1 MSPQQPDAVAA
12 TVSTPQRRRRG
23 RPPKLSRP
31 AILAAAMTLIDRD
44 GAEALTMRSLAAALG
59 VEAMSLYRHVESK
72 QALLDGIAD
81 QLYAQI
87 EPRGVS
93 TDWAAAVRG
102 YASSVRG
109 LARAHPRAFALV
121 APRGASALQP
131 VEDLLA
137 SLRASGFTPARAV
150 AAYRLVA
157 SYTRGYALAEIAGFA
172 LEEGTIAERWS
183 AGGRASR
190 ARAASAR
197 GSRRS
202 SPDCATNANHEPR
215 LSAARRL
222 HRHVLRQGIRIGR
235 PATLHATAHDIERVE
250 VGGAAVLVG
259 EGRFTIQRAI

>member
-137 SLRASGFTPARAV
+137 SLRAAGFTPARAV
-150 AAYRLVA
+150 SVYRLVA
-157 SYTRGYALAEIAGFA
+157 AYTRGYVLAEIGGFA
-172 LEEGTIAERWS
+172 LDEQALGQ
-183 AGGRASR
+183 
-190 ARAASAR
+190 SAR
-197 GSRRS
+197 LPSIRALARQLTGEPGNGSFRAGLETIINGLR
-202 SPDCATNANHEPR
+202 TEREP
-215 LSAARRL
+215 
-222 HRHVLRQGIRIGR
+222 
-235 PATLHATAHDIERVE
+235 
-250 VGGAAVLVG
+250 
-259 EGRFTIQRAI
+259 